1 MDEVIKDIQ
10 KKKYN
15 RKTQERQQ
23 RILSRMLDSQTSLTQ
38 RGKKDERTSN
48 TAIEG
53 LVYEGPGGLPFDL
66 GQRESIAIQ
75 ALNRAMKAG
84 YSKDNQL
91 MIKQYFNSLSK
102 LPTNQVEQFNE
113 NK

>member
-1 MDEVIKDIQ
+1 
-10 KKKYN
+10 
-15 RKTQERQQ
+15 
-23 RILSRMLDSQTSLTQ
+23 MLDSQTSITQ
-38 RGKKDERTSN
+38 RGKKDERTSD

-53 LVYEGPGGLPFDL
+53 LVYEGPGGLPIDL

-91 MIKQYFNSLSK
+91 MIKQYFHSLSK
-102 LPTNQVEQFNE
+102 LPSNQVEQVNE